1 MALSHLPWESARCRT
16 RAIPTD
22 GGGSAWA
29 RRSLSCSCP
38 AFMPSTTQ
46 AALVKAPPS
55 PDSVPRRNRWRM
67 CQQAIEGGGGEHKQG
82 PQLSGSEGIGLS
94 HSFAQ
99 KHLWALLHD
108 QVQTPR
114 PGIED
119 FSGSG
124 PKLLPESR
132 ALRSPNAEPAL
143 RGLALWLRPWPVDQ
157 HPHRSGGRLYF
168 LCLGVG
174 YLLLVVS
181 SLFH

>member
-1 MALSHLPWESARCRT
+1 MEGAQPGPGALSPAAVLPLCHPRHRQLWLKPPPPPIVCRGEI
-16 RAIPTD
+16 A
-22 GGGSAWA
+22 GECASK
-29 RRSLSCSCP
+29 
-38 AFMPSTTQ
+38 PS
-46 AALVKAPPS
+46 
-55 PDSVPRRNRWRM
+55 R
-67 CQQAIEGGGGEHKQG
+67 GGGEHKQG

-132 ALRSPNAEPAL
+132 RALRSPNAEPAL